1 MEGRWWKLGEESV
14 AAYRA
19 FVAYR
24 ELGPGRTVAAV
35 AGMIPGRGGGHLR
48 RWSDR
53 FRWVERA
60 AAWDEHERQHALAGA
75 NERTEIE
82 RRLPG
87 LVLLLLN
94 AATASLA
101 RIAARGDASL
111 AECLE
116 ALAVVRKFV
125 ADGADQTSSDDVAA
139 VESLLSWVLRQRGG

>member
-1 MEGRWWKLGEESV
+1 MERRWWQLGDESV

-24 ELGPGRTVAAV
+24 ELGPGRTVSGV

-48 RWSDR
+48 RWADR
-53 FRWVERA
+53 FRWAERA
-60 AAWDEHERQHALAGA
+60 AAWDAHERQHAPTGA
-75 NERTEIE
+75 DVRAEIE

-111 AECLE
+111 AECLDVLE
-116 ALAVVRKFV
+116 AVRRLA
-125 ADGADQTSSDDVAA
+125 ADDAHRTSGDDVAA
-139 VESLLSWVLRQRGG
+139 VEALLAWVRRQRG